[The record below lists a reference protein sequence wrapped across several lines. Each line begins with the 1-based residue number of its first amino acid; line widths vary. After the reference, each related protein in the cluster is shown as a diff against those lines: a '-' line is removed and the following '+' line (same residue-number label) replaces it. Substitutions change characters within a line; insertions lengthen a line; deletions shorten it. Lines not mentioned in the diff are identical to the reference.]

1 MTPPVVAHY
10 IIWQPEWQRTE
21 ERGSPGF
28 LHRSQ
33 RNTNIKHLK
42 IVGELGQAPPR
53 LRKFTFFNL
62 TPTKLIQYLNFQL
75 NYDDERE
82 VSLSALAQLT

>member
-33 RNTNIKHLK
+33 LNTISKHLK
-42 IVGELGQAPPR
+42 TAEELSQAPPR
-53 LRKFTFFNL
+53 LR
-62 TPTKLIQYLNFQL
+62 
-75 NYDDERE
+75 
-82 VSLSALAQLT
+82 